1 MEKLFALFFGFFLF
15 SSCNKNVDLIYSPDK
30 QHFISRFDI
39 TEEEGKY
46 TIFVYGKYIPDKM
59 PNSYIKVRY
68 KWRDA
73 WYGLIRWN
81 GEEVTL
87 YHPYHDFEA
96 VNLDNSPLKK
106 EIMSSQE
113 FSSYFFDK
121 IPNDFI
127 KVSSIPEY
135 NSKQ

>member
-1 MEKLFALFFGFFLF
+1 MEKYFVFIFWIILF
-15 SSCNKNVDLIYSPDK
+15 SSCNKNVNLIYSPNK

-39 TEEEGKY
+39 TEEGVGY
-46 TIFVYGKYIPDKM
+46 TIFAYGKYSPDKM

-68 KWRDA
+68 RWRDA
-73 WYGLIRWN
+73 WYGLIKWN

-96 VNLDNSPLKK
+96 VNLDNSLLRK

-113 FSSYFFDK
+113 FSAYFYDK